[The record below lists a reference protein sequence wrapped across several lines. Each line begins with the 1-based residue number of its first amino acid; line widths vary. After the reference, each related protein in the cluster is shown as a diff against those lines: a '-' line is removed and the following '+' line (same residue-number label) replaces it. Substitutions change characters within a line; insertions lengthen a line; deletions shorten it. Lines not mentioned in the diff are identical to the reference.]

1 MESDWARDRDKLVK
15 TIMPVGS
22 TVKSQSSRPTSLTS
36 SSNTLLNEAAN
47 GQSQYS
53 LVHNVHCLILVK
65 YLHRRVRHMQTYAA
79 KNAGCAL
86 CTAPWQRQVKV
97 WLLYCL
103 VMSFCP
109 ADCVSTKHSLAS
121 NLQHC

>member
-1 MESDWARDRDKLVK
+1 MVNWWLYVCIWQEAQKEAVSAFDDFMDQCMESDWARDRDKLVK

-53 LVHNVHCLILVK
+53 LVHSVHCLILVK
-65 YLHRRVRHMQTYAA
+65 NLH
-79 KNAGCAL
+79 
-86 CTAPWQRQVKV
+86 
-97 WLLYCL
+97 
-103 VMSFCP
+103 
-109 ADCVSTKHSLAS
+109 
-121 NLQHC
+121 